1 MNETANPPVYSADQ
15 AQQCSVD
22 HDAVADHPDDDT
34 DADAQQP
41 EQKSGAD
48 ALSRRRRWARRRRR
62 TPVRSVVAVLVA
74 AAIASVAQASWMYF
88 FRARP
93 DEQTGPAAQQAAL
106 AAATDGSIALLSYS
120 SNELDRDI
128 ATAKSHLTGSF
139 LSYFDTFVEQTVR
152 PAAKQKSVE
161 TTAAVTKAA
170 VSEIHPRSASV
181 LLFINQ
187 TTKSSDRPEPWVTI
201 STVVVTLDKVGG
213 SWLIEKFEPV

>member
-1 MNETANPPVYSADQ
+1 MNETASPPADSTDQ
-15 AQQCSVD
+15 SQPHRVD
-22 HDAVADHPDDDT
+22 RDAVADHLDDE
-34 DADAQQP
+34 ANAGAQQP
-41 EQKSGAD
+41 EQKSSAY
-48 ALSRRRRWARRRRR
+48 ALSGWRRGAGRRRG

-74 AAIASVAQASWMYF
+74 VAIASVAQASWMYF
-88 FRARP
+88 FRTRP

-106 AAATDGSIALLSYS
+106 AAATEGSVALLSYS
-120 SNELDRDI
+120 SNDLDRDI
-128 ATAKSHLTGSF
+128 AAAKSHLTGGF
-139 LSYFDTFVEQTVR
+139 LAYFNTFAEQTVR

-170 VSEIHPRSASV
+170 VSDMHPGSASV

-187 TTKSSDRPEPWVTI
+187 TTKSSDHPEPWVTT